1 MYAVA
6 AIFFVTIWTASP
18 ILASGYP
25 EKGFTKLPD
34 PPNAPDLHIDD
45 ITGKLRTIDDF
56 KGKPFVV
63 HFWATWCAPCRR
75 ELPALEKAHQFLKL
89 HGISV
94 LAVNIGETEDHVRK
108 FLSDRSLSFP
118 ILIDPLASLRKPW
131 QLQGMPTSYVVDSRG
146 RIVLGAIGEIN
157 CANKR
162 VLNQILFLKRTSS
175 LK

>member
-1 MYAVA
+1 M
-6 AIFFVTIWTASP
+6 
-18 ILASGYP
+18 
-25 EKGFTKLPD
+25 
-34 PPNAPDLHIDD
+34 
-45 ITGKLRTIDDF
+45 
-56 KGKPFVV
+56 V

-157 CANKR
+157 WANKR

>member
-18 ILASGYP
+18 ILASDYP

-63 HFWATWCAPCRR
+63 HFWADLKTLLCESEEGSSHARLHDARWAQ
-75 ELPALEKAHQFLKL
+75 HQC
-89 HGISV
+89 GIT
-94 LAVNIGETEDHVRK
+94 ADN
-108 FLSDRSLSFP
+108 RS
-118 ILIDPLASLRKPW
+118 
-131 QLQGMPTSYVVDSRG
+131 
-146 RIVLGAIGEIN
+146 
-157 CANKR
+157 
-162 VLNQILFLKRTSS
+162 
-175 LK
+175 